1 MDAESNPDPPRN
13 GPGGD
18 HLELSSSS
26 SAAAAG
32 GAGGRGAEGTPGGGA
47 GSSTA
52 RYKTMSPASLP
63 IARSPCLTIPPG
75 LSPTTLLE
83 SPVLLSNIPLAE
95 PSPTTGTFSFR
106 PCNAGFN
113 SGLVSNA
120 FSSSWN
126 VSKKHYLGDGSGPG
140 SFVFKPR
147 EEASS
152 SVGAL
157 AVVNSNPEKNQN
169 FGQCQGYSEPQASIK
184 IEAMAVSAKDL
195 SLSVATSEAP
205 ACGAASNS
213 ITPANPSSD
222 ELNVRRGPDAETQ
235 HVSLD
240 QKGAPLTVVE
250 RPSEDG
256 YNWRKYGQ
264 KLVKGSEFPR
274 SYYKCTHP
282 NCQMKK
288 KLERNHEGLV
298 TAIIYE
304 GVHDHPKPQPSRRL
318 AVGASENA
326 HGDDRSDRSTNIDD
340 KSLNAIGQACN
351 QLESNGTPELSSVSV
366 SDDDED
372 VDGSGAHRDRND
384 EADED
389 DPEAKRRKL
398 ETVAMDS
405 TITTRTTRE
414 PRVVVQTLSEV
425 DILDDGYRWRK
436 YGQKVVKGNPN
447 PRSYYKCTN
456 AGCPVRKHVERA
468 SHDPKSVITTYE
480 GKHNHDV
487 PTSSSTNRE
496 TSAPM
501 AVQNLSP
508 LNTNMQVSLNP
519 VMLMPPNQIEVNR
532 AVPYSRGPDAVS
544 LDLGVGISQ
553 AAENSSLHKQNQAE
567 ADSMLRQVHGGN
579 VPSSGINCPVQS
591 AGILPFYGNGI
602 MGNRPDH
609 YRVKEEEGQNF
620 NFDVMSSLN
629 NFHRSTGRFMLG
641 SEVDA
646 SHAQQFTR

>member
-1 MDAESNPDPPRN
+1 
-13 GPGGD
+13 
-18 HLELSSSS
+18 
-26 SAAAAG
+26 
-32 GAGGRGAEGTPGGGA
+32 
-47 GSSTA
+47 
-52 RYKTMSPASLP
+52 
-63 IARSPCLTIPPG
+63 
-75 LSPTTLLE
+75 
-83 SPVLLSNIPLAE
+83 
-95 PSPTTGTFSFR
+95 
-106 PCNAGFN
+106 
-113 SGLVSNA
+113 
-120 FSSSWN
+120 
-126 VSKKHYLGDGSGPG
+126 
-140 SFVFKPR
+140 
-147 EEASS
+147 
-152 SVGAL
+152 
-157 AVVNSNPEKNQN
+157 
-169 FGQCQGYSEPQASIK
+169 
-184 IEAMAVSAKDL
+184 MAVSAKDL
-195 SLSVATSEAP
+195 TLSVAAAEAS
-205 ACGAASNS
+205 ACGPATVSV
-213 ITPANPSSD
+213 TPSNPSSD
-222 ELNVRRGPDAETQ
+222 QLNIRKGSDAEIQ
-235 HVSLD
+235 QVSLD

-326 HGDDRSDRSTNIDD
+326 HGDDRLDRSTNIDD
-340 KSLNAIGQACN
+340 KSMNAIGQACN

-372 VDGSGAHRDRND
+372 VDGSGAQRDRND
-384 EADED
+384 EADEE
-389 DPEAKRRKL
+389 DPESKRRKL
-398 ETVAMDS
+398 DSVAMDS

-487 PTSSSTNRE
+487 PTSSCSNRE
-496 TSAPM
+496 TSA
-501 AVQNLSP
+501 VQNLS

-519 VMLMPPNQIEVNR
+519 VMLMPPNQMEGNR
-532 AVPYSRGPDAVS
+532 SLPYSRGPDAVS

-553 AAENSSLHKQNQAE
+553 VAENSSLHKQNQAE
-567 ADSMLRQVHGGN
+567 PDSILRQARGGN

-591 AGILPFYGNGI
+591 AGVLPFYGNGI

-620 NFDVMSSLN
+620 NFDMMSSLN
-629 NFHRSTGRFMLG
+629 NFHRGTGRFILG
-641 SEVDA
+641 PEVDA